1 MEPKKMKWRRRRK
14 RGGPVVVSKGGAA
27 DAVADRGADWPT
39 VLLYFSMFPFCFF
52 FSSALL
58 FLLFPVTF
66 FLSLS
71 GPLKRPLELL
81 PEDEDEVEGDQCS
94 DRATFSFFPSATV
107 FIPALFFFFI
117 SGFLK

>member
-1 MEPKKMKWRRRRK
+1 MRLRTVVLTGRRFFFI
-14 RGGPVVVSKGGAA
+14 S
-27 DAVADRGADWPT
+27 
-39 VLLYFSMFPFCFF
+39 LHFPSAFF

-58 FLLFPVTF
+58 FLLFPVIF

-71 GPLKRPLELL
+71 GPLERPLELL
-81 PEDEDEVEGDQCS
+81 SEDKDEVEGDQCS
-94 DRATFSFFPSATV
+94 DRVTFSFFPSATV